1 MSVNGDIESQLQCVV
16 PDSKDNGDFESKL
29 NALELAIKSDKDK
42 DKTNSGDATPRA
54 GDFALCCGGCI
65 GFILLLGLLAGCI
78 SYLVFGIIFL
88 VKCFDVANDCKDS
101 KLWEYVLVSMVLSL
115 MRSNAKSNSGDDH
128 VVETSVYVCTLV
140 CFGLIDLGLATWGG
154 IELWENSCDELSE
167 TNLWKFGLATFSL
180 QVSFGVLFTFL
191 IPLGLFVASFC
202 TSK

>member
-1 MSVNGDIESQLQCVV
+1 MSVNV
-16 PDSKDNGDFESKL
+16 DFCMDD
-29 NALELAIKSDKDK
+29 LELGIKKPEGNKVSVVNV
-42 DKTNSGDATPRA
+42 KTTKNADNKPKAENCIV
-54 GDFALCCGGCI
+54 CCGGCM
-65 GFILLLGLLAGCI
+65 GFILVLGLIAGYI
-78 SYLVFGIIFL
+78 SYMVFGTTFL
-88 VKCFDVANDCKDS
+88 IKDYDVANDCKDS

-115 MRSNAKSNSGDDH
+115 LRSKTKSNKDDDH

-140 CFGLIDLGLATWGG
+140 CFGLIEFGLAIWGS

-180 QVSFGVLFTFL
+180 QVSSGVLFTFL

>member
-1 MSVNGDIESQLQCVV
+1 MSVNYGMPRYVV
-16 PDSKDNGDFESKL
+16 SDSDLD
-29 NALELAIKSDKDK
+29 ALELAITNDKPNSSDVASVE
-42 DKTNSGDATPRA
+42 TNSGDDKSGAE
-54 GDFALCCGGCI
+54 GCIMCCGGCI
-65 GFILLLGLLAGCI
+65 GFILVLGLVAGYI
-78 SYLVFGIIFL
+78 SYLVFGITFL

-128 VVETSVYVCTLV
+128 VVKTSVYVCTLV
-140 CFGLIDLGLATWGG
+140 CFGLIEFGLATWGG
-154 IELWENSCDELSE
+154 IELWENSCDELTD

-180 QVSFGVLFTFL
+180 QVSSGVLFTFL